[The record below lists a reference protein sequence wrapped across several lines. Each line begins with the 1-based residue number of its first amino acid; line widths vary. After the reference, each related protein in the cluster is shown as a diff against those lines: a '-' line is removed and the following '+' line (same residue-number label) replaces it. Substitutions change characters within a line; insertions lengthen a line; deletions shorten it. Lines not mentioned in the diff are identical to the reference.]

1 MHGFWVYDK
10 ILYSFLSLGHTL
22 SWLQLPQCYRFAVR
36 KDFTRNRLYRVPVV
50 CVYLIT
56 PQIQPFDFHQG
67 AWCMTSIHHL
77 PYSWQITNFLS
88 IDLHLLVLW
97 GVKTQH
103 IQVFEVPADQRV
115 PPRQYVQTQIDQA
128 MKGCECPLPRA
139 LGVKTFSCRRCPA
152 LPFCPTDPSCRYPP
166 GPVKFYDATPP
177 PCLDIHSQADVFSI
191 SFVPTPNGL
200 VQHIQLRTGIPIGM
214 KRAQYEPPYTPR
226 VAPLYLRET
235 PFPSALLPADGE
247 WVDPRSNEGCGATWL
262 QSCVELYDASDD
274 VSIDF

>member
-1 MHGFWVYDK
+1 MCLPYYPPDPAIRFPPGCVVYDEHTPPTV
-10 ILYSFLSLGHTL
+10 LMADNRLS
-22 SWLQLPQCYRFAVR
+22 QYRFA
-36 KDFTRNRLYRVPVV
+36 FTSTV
-50 CVYLIT
+50 
-56 PQIQPFDFHQG
+56 G
-67 AWCMTSIHHL
+67 S
-77 PYSWQITNFLS
+77 
-88 IDLHLLVLW
+88 
-97 GVKTQH
+97 KTQH

-139 LGVKTFSCRRCPA
+139 LRVNTFSCRRCPA

-166 GPVKFYDATPP
+166 GPVIFYDATPP